1 MTQLK
6 NFSVRLCHG
15 FCQFPRHVF
24 CVLLQRI
31 RTCLVH
37 RTEQERPRCRDSP
50 QGFRCMQISLDLW
63 CWPRRIAVFALRSYS
78 ETRAESTCDRK
89 ITFMHN
95 LPSLLNTFQYFQRV
109 FLFISTCFGSAGT
122 PSWPSNDAP
131 WNVFFEGVSA
141 TQTVVRLCNVSSL
154 DPVGKSELLPR
165 YRQLWQTHS
174 ASALEVLSSL
184 FQIFDRASMEL
195 PSEQH
200 HFWS

>member
-1 MTQLK
+1 
-6 NFSVRLCHG
+6 
-15 FCQFPRHVF
+15 
-24 CVLLQRI
+24 
-31 RTCLVH
+31 
-37 RTEQERPRCRDSP
+37 
-50 QGFRCMQISLDLW
+50 
-63 CWPRRIAVFALRSYS
+63 
-78 ETRAESTCDRK
+78 
-89 ITFMHN
+89 MHN

-122 PSWPSNDAP
+122 PSWPSNVAP

-141 TQTVVRLCNVSSL
+141 MQTVVRLCNVSSL

-184 FQIFDRASMEL
+184 FQIFDRANMKL